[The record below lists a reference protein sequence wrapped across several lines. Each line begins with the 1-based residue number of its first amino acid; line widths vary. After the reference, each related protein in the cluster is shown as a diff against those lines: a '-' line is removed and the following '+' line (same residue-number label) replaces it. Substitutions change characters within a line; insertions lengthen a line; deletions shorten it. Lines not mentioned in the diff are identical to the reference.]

1 MKATTLQKRIS
12 KIATDIEV
20 VKLNHVN
27 EYIKFII
34 NGKLCIASYSAND
47 LVIDS
52 FSIEKGYDNDNQQSR
67 RSFYYNL
74 KSLLKAVNS

>member
-1 MKATTLQKRIS
+1 MTTTTLQKRIS
-12 KIATDIEV
+12 KIATDIEI

-27 EYIKFII
+27 EYIKFVI
-34 NGKLCIASYSAND
+34 NGKLCTASYSANN

-52 FSIEKGYDNDNQQSR
+52 FSIEKGYDNDNQQGR
-67 RSFYYNL
+67 RSFYYTF